1 MRSECVAILTLIIA
15 LVLVSLATAEMTP
28 EYISVVEIYV
38 DGLTDATG
46 VRILETT
53 LMQED
58 GVAEVSSDLENGI
71 MAVTP
76 MQDIGWVRKTHWR
89 RLESSIYVI

>member
-1 MRSECVAILTLIIA
+1 
-15 LVLVSLATAEMTP
+15 MTP

-58 GVAEVSSDLENGI
+58 GVSVWLDRHE
-71 MAVTP
+71 T
-76 MQDIGWVRKTHWR
+76 
-89 RLESSIYVI
+89 